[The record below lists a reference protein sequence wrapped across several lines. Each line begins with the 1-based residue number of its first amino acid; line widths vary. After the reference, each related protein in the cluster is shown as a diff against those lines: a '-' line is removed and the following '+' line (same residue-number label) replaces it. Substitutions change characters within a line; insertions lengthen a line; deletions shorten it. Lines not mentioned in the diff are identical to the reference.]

1 MEAIQDDVVRSVD
14 AWRAQRAKLLALIFA
29 VLAGAAF
36 GSPGSPTSLRI
47 KLPFAKGTQRKCL
60 QGNHGAA
67 SHADGVSNFAY
78 DFEMPEGTPVLAAAA
93 GRVIFVKHDSTVGG
107 PTPDMLPFGNKVWID
122 HGGGTYST
130 YVHLQ
135 ANSAVVRPGEL
146 VDAGQQLALS
156 GNTGYSFGP
165 HLHFA
170 LTDALQKT
178 TPSRFVDV
186 ASRGVPSTGNS
197 YTSGNDGNDTS
208 EFRGDSIFAP
218 DMFAPDGI
226 TLHTSMPATCLGW
239 TDTYTLRGKSTREAK
254 QAVLYFFPRDEPKAV
269 VWQTVPLESDGAF
282 TIRFKPSDFAD
293 ALSTGGPF
301 RVGVASGGTT
311 PCKVSVDVCFTR
323 PARDESGNTLVLL
336 RMPFPIGT
344 TYPYA
349 RVPTADGDGYAELV
363 EFTTPENSAVLAAA
377 AGRVIAIGRAD
388 AVYTRKDDRPR
399 SVGSH
404 VRVDHGH
411 GIITDYLG
419 LAAGSIEVI
428 EGEVVRAGRTLGL
441 TSKSPFTEERLL
453 GFGVRRHGQSTATP
467 RFVGLGEARAFSD
480 TGEVTAQDDGGDVSS
495 FAADSSIVPDCF
507 RANGIVSASELPL
520 NAFHSASTY
529 VVEGTAM
536 DGVSRVALLVRR
548 RAGRKLAA
556 SVITDVTNGVF
567 RLELRL
573 SDVEKRLGAGP
584 WDWAL
589 SGATPPA
596 DLAAAQ
602 WLPLTLLR

>member
-1 MEAIQDDVVRSVD
+1 M
-14 AWRAQRAKLLALIFA
+14 
-29 VLAGAAF
+29 LAGAALA
-36 GSPGSPTSLRI
+36 GQSPSTSLRI

-93 GRVIFVKHDSTVGG
+93 GRVIFVKQDSTLGG

-122 HGGGTYST
+122 HGGGTYSI

-135 ANSAVVRPGEL
+135 ANSALVRPGEL
-146 VDAGQQLALS
+146 VDAGQQLARS

-170 LTDALQKT
+170 LTDATQKT

-186 ASRGVPSTGNS
+186 ASRGVPATGNS

-218 DMFAPDGI
+218 DMFEPDGI
-226 TLHTSMPATCLGW
+226 TLHTSMPATCLAW
-239 TDTYTLRGKSTREAK
+239 TDTYSLRGRSTRAAK

-269 VWQTVPLESDGAF
+269 VWHTVPLETDGAF

-301 RVGVASGGTT
+301 RVGVASDGTA
-311 PCKVSVDVCFTR
+311 PSKVSVDVCFTR
-323 PARDESGNTLVLL
+323 SARDEAGNALVLL

-349 RVPTADGDGYAELV
+349 RVPTADGDGYTELV
-363 EFTTPENSAVLAAA
+363 EFATPENSAVLAAA
-377 AGRVIAIGRAD
+377 AGRVIALGRAD
-388 AVYTRKDDRPR
+388 ALHTRMEDRPR

-404 VRVDHGH
+404 VRVDHGQ
-411 GIITDYLG
+411 GVITDYLG
-419 LAAGSIEVI
+419 LAASSIEVI
-428 EGEVVRAGRTLGL
+428 EGEVVRAGRKLGL
-441 TSKSPFTEERLL
+441 TSKSPLTEERVL
-453 GFGVRRHGQSTATP
+453 GFGVRRHGQSGATP
-467 RFVGLGEARAFSD
+467 RFVGLGNAQTFSE
-480 TGEVTAQDDGGDVSS
+480 TGEVTAQDEGGDVSS
-495 FAADSSIVPDCF
+495 FASDSSIVPDCF
-507 RANGIVSASELPL
+507 RANGVLTASELPM
-520 NAFHSASTY
+520 NAFHCASTY
-529 VVEGTAM
+529 FVEGTALE
-536 DGVSRVALLVRR
+536 GVSRVAFLVRR

-556 SVITDVTNGVF
+556 SVIAAVTDGAF

-573 SDVEKRLGAGP
+573 SDVEKRLGTGP

-589 SGATPPA
+589 SGATTQA
-596 DLAAAQ
+596 DFAAAH
-602 WLPLTLLR
+602 WLPLTVLR